1 MEKIFWGTG
10 SAEGLPNPVCG
21 CLACERA
28 RKLKGKNIRGRSS
41 FQVSKDVLLDFG
53 PDFVRQAQKNG
64 GDLMELRHVLVT
76 HTHYDHFSSFA
87 LCQFAG
93 SFILPTAPVTFYF
106 TEEAYEMA
114 NYLCHDEML
123 LHNGFQET
131 LESGAIRFEQLKFF
145 EKRKIGNYVVIPLPG
160 RHFGSVETRSA
171 NYLFQLP
178 EGDVLYYG
186 TDTGYYFPDTINFLK
201 EYQINQLITECTW
214 DEKHPCNLETDKH
227 LSLLALRKLLGVLE
241 EQGTLG
247 RFSEVYLTHISHSH
261 TRSHEELEKL
271 VNNWTEFPF
280 KVCIAYDGMK
290 I

>member
-53 PDFVRQAQKNG
+53 PDFVSQAQKNG

-106 TEEAYEMA
+106 TEEAY
-114 NYLCHDEML
+114 EML

>member
-41 FQVSKDVLLDFG
+41 FQVSKDVLLYFG
-53 PDFVRQAQKNG
+53 PDFVSQAQKNG

-145 EKRKIGNYVVIPLPG
+145 EKRKI
-160 RHFGSVETRSA
+160 
-171 NYLFQLP
+171 
-178 EGDVLYYG
+178 
-186 TDTGYYFPDTINFLK
+186 
-201 EYQINQLITECTW
+201 
-214 DEKHPCNLETDKH
+214 
-227 LSLLALRKLLGVLE
+227 
-241 EQGTLG
+241 
-247 RFSEVYLTHISHSH
+247 
-261 TRSHEELEKL
+261 
-271 VNNWTEFPF
+271 
-280 KVCIAYDGMK
+280 
-290 I
+290 